1 MPNNYKFSKKS
12 IQLNPDRIYS
22 NSLHDELNKIQ
33 KYILQN
39 ITFSR
44 FKYWTI
50 KNYNYK
56 PNSKYL
62 AQKYAQGNCV
72 AFSFFTRQVLIRN
85 GFYDAVIVGSTPPER
100 FKRPGYLPI
109 SHAAVV
115 LPCNCGF
122 FLFDGSFYFPEAV
135 FLPIHQLS
143 DYSNPIIQVKNVY
156 SKVFSPWSFKL
167 HSKNNQHS
175 ISHEEELL
183 LQKAAPYLP
192 SQQHK
197 NIPYICA
204 QFDNQFCIYYLYK
217 IFNPDEAIT
226 VHTNMSDKR
235 IFHCKINKHLDIEL
249 YYALDYT
256 KPIPMLVGFTNKH
269 TDIPSIPIDA
279 IHIRS
284 QFNLTEWIELFGI
297 KDPHEK
303 KKMYE
308 NIIHLLQK

>member
-22 NSLHDELNKIQ
+22 NSLHDELNKLQ

-44 FKYWTI
+44 FKYYTI

-72 AFSFFTRQVLIRN
+72 AFSFFTRQVLFRH

-122 FLFDGSFYFPEAV
+122 FLFDGSFYFPQAV
-135 FLPIHQLS
+135 FLPIDQFSNH
-143 DYSNPIIQVKNVY
+143 SNPMIHVKNVY
-156 SKVFSPWSFKL
+156 SKVFSTWTFQL
-167 HSKNNQHS
+167 HSTNNQH
-175 ISHEEELL
+175 ISQEEELL
-183 LQKAAPYLP
+183 LQKAAPYMP
-192 SQQHK
+192 SQKH
-197 NIPYICA
+197 NIPYISA

-217 IFNPDEAIT
+217 ILNPDEAIT

-235 IFHCKINKHLDIEL
+235 IFHCKINRNLDIEL

-269 TDIPSIPIDA
+269 TDIPSIPIEDA
-279 IHIRS
+279 IHS
-284 QFNLTEWIELFGI
+284 QFNLPEWIELFGI
-297 KDPHEK
+297 KDPLEK

-308 NIIHLLQK
+308 NIMHFCKK